1 VKNLLKFITFS
12 ILLVIFTGCNGQV
25 KLTKSEIER
34 EYFTQQNMWAS
45 KKSKYSTSQDKDAL
59 ISKYSVFSVNY
70 LEDKFIPINTSVE
83 IVKVEHN
90 TIFFKLDNEIYAY
103 IRTRQ
108 SRGQNLTKLF
118 YRTFSTLGKDLSK
131 YNKIAKK
138 NIQNAVLKQGMTKN
152 EVILSRG
159 YPPEYRT
166 QSLENSTW
174 YYWDKRKNKITLNFN
189 EKKLISINKN

>member
-1 VKNLLKFITFS
+1 MKNLLKFITFS